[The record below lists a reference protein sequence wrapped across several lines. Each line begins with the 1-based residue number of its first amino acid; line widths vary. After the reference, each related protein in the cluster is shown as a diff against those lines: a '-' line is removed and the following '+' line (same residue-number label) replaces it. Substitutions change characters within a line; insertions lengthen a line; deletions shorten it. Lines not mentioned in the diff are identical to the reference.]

1 VFSINQCEF
10 AQHFREF
17 KLFDSLAKVGVVVD
31 VYAAA
36 FQLR

>member
-1 VFSINQCEF
+1 MNQYEF
-10 AQHFREF
+10 EQHYR
-17 KLFDSLAKVGVVVD
+17 KLKQLDSLAKVGIDVA